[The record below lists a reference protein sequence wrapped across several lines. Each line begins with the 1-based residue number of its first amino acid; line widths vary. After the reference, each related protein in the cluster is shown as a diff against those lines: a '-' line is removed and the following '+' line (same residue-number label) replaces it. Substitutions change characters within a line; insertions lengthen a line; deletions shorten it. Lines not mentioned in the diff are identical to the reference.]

1 MIKILGILDFEPFNS
16 FYQLL
21 ILWSIHFL
29 MADAPVDTVEAAEE
43 AQQGNKFIV
52 NDRLITRCKGK
63 MKDYE
68 RV

>member
-1 MIKILGILDFEPFNS
+1 MLIH
-16 FYQLL
+16 LL
-21 ILWSIHFL
+21 VV
-29 MADAPVDTVEAAEE
+29 DAPVDTVEAAKEP
-43 AQQGNKFIV
+43 QQGNKFIV